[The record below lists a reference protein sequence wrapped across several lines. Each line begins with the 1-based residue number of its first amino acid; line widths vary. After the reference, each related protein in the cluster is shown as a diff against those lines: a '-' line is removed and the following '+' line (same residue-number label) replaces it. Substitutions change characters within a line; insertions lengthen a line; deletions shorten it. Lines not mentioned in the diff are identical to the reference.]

1 MVGEQQEH
9 PWLRR
14 IPSIEALL
22 LEGTQDAE
30 LGSLPRP
37 LLADILRETAAEL
50 RAALAAGGEGNS
62 PGAGTQTD
70 ADGEAVRHQ
79 LTLDLLARARH
90 KAGALVRPFYR
101 RAINATGII
110 LHTGLGRAPLPAAAL
125 RQIAGELR
133 GYSVLQQSVETGER
147 SRRDAGVER
156 LLKRL
161 TGAEAA
167 TVVNNN
173 AAATMIALQA
183 LASGKEVIVS
193 RGQLIEIGGSFRLPD
208 VMAASGARLVEV
220 GTTNK
225 THLRDYERAITPA
238 TGAIMRV
245 HPSNYRIHGF
255 AKSVSTEELVTLARP
270 RGIPVI
276 DDLGAGALIDLS
288 RFGFE
293 KEPTI
298 QESLRAGADL
308 VLSSADKLIG
318 GPQGGVILGRAD
330 LIGLIRKSPLAR
342 IVRVDKLTLAA
353 LEATLRS
360 FLDTETAWRDVPT
373 LRLLRRPLEEIAAA
387 AESLCR
393 ELLGDHPI
401 AAEVTIE
408 EGASFMGG
416 GSLPDQQ
423 LPTRLVAIRPASVA
437 ATEFAARLRRG
448 TPAVFARI
456 HDDRVLI
463 DPRTLLEGEA
473 EEVAAAI
480 RAALAPVAPSP

>member
-37 LLADILRETAAEL
+37 LLTDILRETAAEL

-62 PGAGTQTD
+62 PGAD

-156 LLKRL
+156 LLQRL

-255 AKSVSTEELVTLARP
+255 AKSVATEELVALARP

-318 GPQGGVILGRAD
+318 GPQGGIILGRAD

-387 AESLCR
+387 AESLGR

-408 EGASFMGG
+408 EGVSFMGG
-416 GSLPDQQ
+416 GSLPEQQ
-423 LPTRLVAIRPASVA
+423 LPTRLVAIRPVPVA

-456 HDDRVLI
+456 HDDRVLL

-480 RAALAPVAPSP
+480 RAALPPVAPSP